1 MLQGVELDREELQ
14 QRLRDVD
21 RLATVQTEEGSGGG
35 VGGVGIGGVGYAA
48 KKAKLMAG
56 ARELEGACR
65 AMEETM
71 QLKLA
76 ELEQAAASD
85 SGLSKGARGSHSVS
99 AVEGRVYQTRPA
111 GAAPSPG
118 LSNVPVQQLL
128 YELHDP
134 RLLKDCWHTVISAVP
149 FQRGTPIFFE
159 ARLPNARA
167 LLADAVVGVGLVAL
181 EDAEIGA
188 VSAGS
193 EGHLCCLRAHACEA
207 LGLVFLTGSQVHRE
221 PPPPDEFEA
230 ECRGG
235 GRGPSRQ
242 PESITLAPSP
252 SLPPQLPWAL
262 VTPSLVSDSC

>member
-1 MLQGVELDREELQ
+1 VLQGVELDREELQ

-35 VGGVGIGGVGYAA
+35 VGGVGIGGVDYAA
-48 KKAKLMAG
+48 KKAKLVAG
-56 ARELEGACR
+56 VRELEGACR

-99 AVEGRVYQTRPA
+99 AVEGRVHQTRPA
-111 GAAPSPG
+111 GGAPSPG

-134 RLLKDCWHTVISAVP
+134 RLLKDCWHTVVSAVP

-159 ARLPNARA
+159 ARLPHARA

-193 EGHLCCLRAHACEA
+193 EGHLCCLPRACEA

-235 GRGPSRQ
+235 GEDHHAS
-242 PESITLAPSP
+242 PSP
-252 SLPPQLPWAL
+252 SLPTQLPWAL
-262 VTPSLVSDSC
+262 VTPLACV